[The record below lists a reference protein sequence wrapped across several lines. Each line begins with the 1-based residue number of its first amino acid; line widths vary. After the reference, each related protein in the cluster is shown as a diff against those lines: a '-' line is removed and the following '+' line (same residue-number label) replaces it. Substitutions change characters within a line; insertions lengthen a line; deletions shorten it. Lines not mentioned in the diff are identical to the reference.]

1 MVVTSRRGA
10 MMLELP
16 PMCGIFG
23 IVLKEPS
30 GKLGDMMVRAAERL
44 SYRGYDSV
52 GMAVAN
58 GDGEIDLRKDVGNIA
73 KTNAQFGYDKMSG
86 DRGILQLRWATFGVP
101 NTVNAQ
107 PHFSPDRAMIGAH
120 NGNITN
126 NPFVREDLEAEGY
139 DFVSENDGET
149 LVHLAHKYL
158 SNGSSPEKAYTA
170 VIGDTE
176 GDFALLFMRRDSRE
190 IYAVK
195 MGSSLYLG
203 LADDFICVSSDL
215 PSILEYT
222 RRYIRLEDGDLVV
235 FDDREYR
242 IFRLPEQEYI
252 KRPVTV
258 SDIDIEN
265 ANKEPFAHFFM
276 KEIHEQAEGT
286 RSLLSIYDSTG
297 VWKDFVE
304 ALDKANRVF
313 MSGAGTS
320 YHALLLGTYYYN
332 KIARLP
338 IFPAWASQMLPLYSS
353 TVGEGD
359 LLVLVSQSGETKD
372 LMNVYNW
379 AKEKQAAK
387 TFSVVN
393 NIGSTLALHCD
404 GMIPIYSYLE
414 ISVPA
419 TKTYTNQVICFLYT
433 AMKLAE
439 RRGIKYEGVTWDDVH
454 RVPELVRETI
464 ALAEEPVKKLAPVLL
479 KHPSMH
485 ILGQDM
491 THPVAMEGAL
501 KMKEV
506 VYNHPE
512 GMYSSEFK
520 HGPLAVV
527 DKDYPVLFVS
537 LPENEDLVL
546 SHMNEVICRE
556 GIVVHVGQPSRG
568 YDKICHYKLPIPA
581 VGNPYLNSILS
592 VIPLQMI
599 AYEMAIALG
608 NNPDQPRN
616 LSKTLT
622 VD

>member
-1 MVVTSRRGA
+1 
-10 MMLELP
+10 MLELP

-30 GKLGDMMVRAAERL
+30 AKLGDMMVRAAERL

-52 GMAVAN
+52 GMAVATR
-58 GDGEIDLRKDVGNIA
+58 GGEIDLRKDVGNIA
-73 KTNAQFGYDKMSG
+73 KTTKQFGYDKMSG

-107 PHFSPDRAMIGAH
+107 PLFSTDKAMAGAH

-126 NPFVREDLEAEGY
+126 DPFIREALEAEGY
-139 DFVSENDGET
+139 EFETENDGER
-149 LVHLAHKYL
+149 LVCLTHKHLK
-158 SNGSSPEKAYTA
+158 NGKSPEEAYSA
-170 VIGDTE
+170 VIAEAE
-176 GDFALLFMRRDSRE
+176 GDFASVFIRQDSRE

-215 PSILEYT
+215 PSILEFT
-222 RRYIRLEDGDLVV
+222 RKYIRLENGDLVV
-235 FDDREYR
+235 FDDKDYR

-252 KRPVTV
+252 ERPVTV

-286 RSLLSIYDSTG
+286 RSLLSLYDSTG
-297 VWKDFVE
+297 AWKDFVE
-304 ALDKANRVF
+304 ALDEARRVF
-313 MSGAGTS
+313 ISGAGTS
-320 YHALLLGTYYYN
+320 YHALLLGTYYFN

-338 IFPAWASQMLPLYSS
+338 LFPTWASQMLPLYSN

-379 AKEKQAAK
+379 AKEKQLAK

-404 GMIPIYSYLE
+404 GMIPIFSYLE

-419 TKTYTNQVICFLYT
+419 TKTYTNQVLCFLYT

-439 RRGIKYEGVTWDDVH
+439 RRGIAYEGITWDDLK

-464 ALAEEPVKKLAPVLL
+464 RMAEEPVKELAPVLL

-491 THPVAMEGAL
+491 THPVALEGAL

-527 DKDYPVLFVS
+527 DEGYPVLFVS

-592 VIPLQMI
+592 IIPLQMI
-599 AYEMAIALG
+599 AYEMALALG